1 MPGNAPA
8 TGTAQVPAAGTDQV
22 PAPPFDTDATRSIP
36 RASAETAP
44 GRASRETA
52 TGRAGGETAAG
63 HAAAGTG
70 DGAGH
75 PGTANGAGPGTAN
88 GAGPGAANGAGP
100 ATGSGPGAADGAG
113 HPGTAGQAADAEAP
127 PVPVEPPTLRLPARP
142 PTPPPPP
149 AEVPAPARSRPGRPN
164 RILIGALAAL
174 GVLVLIAG
182 GLVVFRPGPVEKL
195 FADGATPSPSPST
208 AAPSPVLAPVSGAA
222 APTPAGVARALGSKL
237 TDPRLGARTA
247 VSVVDVATNS
257 ALYGKTPNA
266 MEVPASVTKLVTAS
280 AVLTVRGPTYR
291 LTTSVVAGSKPGE
304 VILVGGGDPT
314 LATNGHST
322 YPEAARL
329 DKLADQ
335 VKKALHGTKP
345 TRVLVDSSLFGG
357 AGTGPGWDDDIVSGG
372 DAAPIRPVMLNAGRV
387 DPNGATAVRSTEPD
401 LDAGRKLA
409 QLIGAPTSTVA
420 HGTAPSGARRLGA
433 VKSPP
438 LLHLIEM
445 MLQRSDNVIA
455 ETMARQVALAEGK
468 PATFAGGA
476 AATTE
481 VIERLGL
488 NTSGLRLHDGS
499 GLSRKDRI
507 SPSFLT
513 SLLTSITDGKHPKLW
528 PVWTGMPVAGYTGT
542 LMNRYT
548 RAAGDAKGAGLIRAK
563 TGSLNGTSTLAGL
576 VLDSDGRLLAFAMM
590 AEGVTDWG
598 GAEAALDEAATT
610 LVGCGCR

>member
-1 MPGNAPA
+1 MA
-8 TGTAQVPAAGTDQV
+8 GTAAAAQG
-22 PAPPFDTDATRSIP
+22 
-36 RASAETAP
+36 
-44 GRASRETA
+44 
-52 TGRAGGETAAG
+52 GGEAISAHG
-63 HAAAGTG
+63 DAGTG
-70 DGAGH
+70 MA
-75 PGTANGAGPGTAN
+75 PGV
-88 GAGPGAANGAGP
+88 P
-100 ATGSGPGAADGAG
+100 A
-113 HPGTAGQAADAEAP
+113 
-127 PVPVEPPTLRLPARP
+127 EPPTLRLPARP
-142 PTPPPPP
+142 PMPPPP
-149 AEVPAPARSRPGRPN
+149 ADVPPPARRPGRPN

-195 FADGATPSPSPST
+195 FAGAATPSPSPST
-208 AAPSPVLAPVSGAA
+208 AAPKPVLSPVSGAA
-222 APTPAGVARALGSKL
+222 APTPAGVARALGPKL

-257 ALYGKTPNA
+257 ALYGKTPDA

-304 VILVGGGDPT
+304 VVLVGGGDPT
-314 LATNGHST
+314 LATNGHSI

-335 VKKALHGTKP
+335 VKKALHGVKP

-357 AGTGPGWDDDIVSGG
+357 PGTGPGWDGDIVSGG
-372 DAAPIRPVMLNAGRV
+372 DAAPIRPVMLNGGRV
-387 DPNGATAVRSTEPD
+387 DPNGATAVRTTEPD

-409 QLIGAPTSTVA
+409 QLIGAPANTVT
-420 HGTAPSGARRLGA
+420 HGKAPSGARRLGA

-445 MLQRSDNVIA
+445 MLQHSDNVIA

-481 VIERLGL
+481 VIKRLGL
-488 NTSGLRLHDGS
+488 NTAGLQLHDGS

-528 PVWTGMPVAGYTGT
+528 PVWTGMPVAGYSGT
-542 LMNRYT
+542 LLNRYT
-548 RAAGDAKGAGLIRAK
+548 SSAGDARGAGMIRAK

-598 GAEAALDEAATT
+598 GAEAALDVAATT